1 TKHGFNLKAN
11 SYVKDLDEGLA
22 MTSVGEGLAFL
33 YSGMNDGTLE
43 DKYNIK
49 IMDIQEERNDQNI
62 VAAINKQSE
71 NTLLQELFSF
81 IKSSL
86 LTK

>member
-1 TKHGFNLKAN
+1 
-11 SYVKDLDEGLA
+11 
-22 MTSVGEGLAFL
+22 L

-71 NTLLQELFSF
+71 ITLLQELFSF

>member
-1 TKHGFNLKAN
+1 
-11 SYVKDLDEGLA
+11 
-22 MTSVGEGLAFL
+22 FL
-33 YSGMNDGTLE
+33 YYGMNDETLE

>member
-1 TKHGFNLKAN
+1 
-11 SYVKDLDEGLA
+11 
-22 MTSVGEGLAFL
+22 
-33 YSGMNDGTLE
+33 
-43 DKYNIK
+43 
-49 IMDIQEERNDQNI
+49 
-62 VAAINKQSE
+62 AINKQSE

>member
-1 TKHGFNLKAN
+1 
-11 SYVKDLDEGLA
+11 
-22 MTSVGEGLAFL
+22 
-33 YSGMNDGTLE
+33 
-43 DKYNIK
+43 
-49 IMDIQEERNDQNI
+49 
-62 VAAINKQSE
+62 NKQSE

>member
-1 TKHGFNLKAN
+1 
-11 SYVKDLDEGLA
+11 
-22 MTSVGEGLAFL
+22 
-33 YSGMNDGTLE
+33 GTLE

-71 NTLLQELFSF
+71 ITLLQELFSF